1 MAVRQPRFDAL
12 WFLRYGMPA
21 VIVVA
26 GLASMVIGGFSLVS
40 IEGAAHIIGAGLSV
54 LLLNVFIRFA
64 FSGDQ
69 ETRDAEVAARRFY
82 AEHGHWPDEPP
93 PPPRVPRGARRAPHG

>member
-1 MAVRQPRFDAL
+1 MRRFDAL

-40 IEGAAHIIGAGLSV
+40 IEGAAHLIGAGLSV

-69 ETRDAEVAARRFY
+69 GARDSEVAARRFY
-82 AEHGHWPDEPP
+82 GEHGHWPDEPP
-93 PPPRVPRGARRAPHG
+93 PPPRAPRGAGARRLHRD

>member
-1 MAVRQPRFDAL
+1 MRRFDAL

-40 IEGAAHIIGAGLSV
+40 IEGAAHLIGAGLAV
-54 LLLNVFIRFA
+54 LLVNLFLHFGFA
-64 FSGDQ
+64 GDA
-69 ETRDAEVAARRFY
+69 EARDAEAAARRFY
-82 AEHGHWPDEPP
+82 TQHGHWPD
-93 PPPRVPRGARRAPHG
+93 

>member
-1 MAVRQPRFDAL
+1 
-12 WFLRYGMPA
+12 MPA
-21 VIVVA
+21 AIVLA
-26 GLASMVIGGFSLVS
+26 GLASLVIGGFSLVS
-40 IEGAAHIIGAGLSV
+40 FEGAAHLVGAGLSV

-69 ETRDAEVAARRFY
+69 ESRDAEVAARRFF

-93 PPPRVPRGARRAPHG
+93 PPPRRPRGAERLQRD